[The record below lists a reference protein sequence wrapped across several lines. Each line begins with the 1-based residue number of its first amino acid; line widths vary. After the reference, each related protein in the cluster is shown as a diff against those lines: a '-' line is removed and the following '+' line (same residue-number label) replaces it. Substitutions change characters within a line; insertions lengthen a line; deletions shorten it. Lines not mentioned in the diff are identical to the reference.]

1 MRRSFTLR
9 CWRDA
14 ALILLTLGA
23 LATALLAVD
32 AGSRPQAGL
41 ALLLGPVALGAA
53 TGGRR
58 AALLGGGEFDGWR
71 ALGRSDP
78 QLLAPLLLSATLVGL
93 LALVFPAPS
102 SWAALPAPL
111 AAGLPGWSGAEWT
124 TAPPDAWT
132 TEPGRLWLPQLVERW
147 LAVPPVGARAQVD
160 AGELVR
166 RAGLALAWPGAVLCG
181 GRWSGP
187 GAALVCAAALAATAL
202 LATAVGLS

>member
-14 ALILLTLGA
+14 ALLLVVLGGLAAA
-23 LATALLAVD
+23 LVAVD

-41 ALLLGPVALGAA
+41 ALLLAPVALGAA
-53 TGGRR
+53 TGARR
-58 AALLGGGEFDGWR
+58 AALLGAGELDGWR
-71 ALGRSDP
+71 ALGRSDA
-78 QLLAPLLLSATLVGL
+78 QLLAPLLLSAALAGL
-93 LALVFPAPS
+93 LALLLPAPA

-111 AAGLPGWSGAEWT
+111 SPGLPGWTGSAWT
-124 TAPPDAWT
+124 SAPPDAWT
-132 TEPGRLWLPQLVERW
+132 TTPGSLWLPQLVERW
-147 LAVPPVGARAQVD
+147 LAVPPTGARAHVD

-187 GAALVCAAALAATAL
+187 GAALVCAGALAATAL

>member
-14 ALILLTLGA
+14 ALILVALGA
-23 LATALLAVD
+23 LATALVAVD
-32 AGSRPQAGL
+32 AGSRPQVGL

-58 AALLGGGEFDGWR
+58 AALRGGGELDGWR
-71 ALGRSDP
+71 ALGRSDA
-78 QLLAPLLLSATLVGL
+78 QLLTPLLLSAALAGL
-93 LALVFPAPS
+93 MALVLPAPS

-111 AAGLPGWSGAEWT
+111 GAGLPGWTGAEWT
-124 TAPPDAWT
+124 TAPAGDWT
-132 TEPGRLWLPQLVERW
+132 TEPGRLWLPQLVQRW
-147 LAVPPVGARAQVD
+147 LAVAPPGARAQVD

-187 GAALVCAAALAATAL
+187 GAALVCAGALAATAL